1 MGLGAESMDTEN
13 LPELTEFERQMYA
26 RQLQLPEF
34 GMAEQ
39 RKLKAATVMLSRV
52 GGLGGTVAILLARAG
67 IGGLVLAHDGVIE
80 PENLNRMFLAYR
92 EHLGRPRSEVFR
104 ETLLRINPDLKIV
117 AVNENVT
124 EQNVARLAAQADIIV
139 DSAPAFEERYL
150 MNREA
155 IRQNKPLIMAAMSG
169 LEGYVTTILPGKTPC
184 LSCLYPEPPEYWD
197 VLGFPVMATS
207 ATLVASV
214 AAMEVIK
221 LLTGHG
227 ETLAGQ
233 LLYCDLSTNVFQRM
247 QVVRRA
253 DCAVCKGR

>member
-1 MGLGAESMDTEN
+1 MSLGAEGVGAGN
-13 LPELTEFERQMYA
+13 LPELSEFELQMYA

-34 GMAEQ
+34 GIAEQ

-52 GGLGGTVAILLARAG
+52 GGVGGTVALLLARAG
-67 IGGLVLAHDGVIE
+67 IGGVVLAHDGIIE
-80 PENLNRMFLAYR
+80 PENLNRMFLAFR

-124 EQNVARLAAQADIIV
+124 EKNVMRLAAHADIIV
-139 DSAPAFEERYL
+139 DSAPEFEERYL

-155 IRQNKPLIMAAMSG
+155 IRQNKPLVMAAMSG

-184 LSCLYPEPPEYWD
+184 LSCLYPEPPEYWNA
-197 VLGFPVMATS
+197 LGFPVMATS

-253 DCAVCKGR
+253 DCAVCKGG

>member
-1 MGLGAESMDTEN
+1 MNLRAKSKSTEN

-34 GMAEQ
+34 GISEQ

-52 GGLGGTVAILLARAG
+52 GGLGGTVAILLARSGVGKLVVAHGG
-67 IGGLVLAHDGVIE
+67 IIE

-104 ETLLRINPDLKIV
+104 ETLLRINPDMKVV

-124 EQNVARLAAQADIIV
+124 EQNVVSLTTQADVIV

-155 IRQNKPLIMAAMSG
+155 VRQNKPLVMAAMSG
-169 LEGYVTTILPGKTPC
+169 LEGYLTTILPGKTPC
-184 LSCLYPEPPEYWD
+184 LSCIYPDPPEYWD

-207 ATLVASV
+207 ATFLASI

-221 LLTGHG
+221 LITGYG

-233 LLYCDLSTNVFQRM
+233 LLYCDLSTNVFQSM
-247 QVVRRA
+247 QVERRA
-253 DCAVCKGR
+253 DCAVCNGI